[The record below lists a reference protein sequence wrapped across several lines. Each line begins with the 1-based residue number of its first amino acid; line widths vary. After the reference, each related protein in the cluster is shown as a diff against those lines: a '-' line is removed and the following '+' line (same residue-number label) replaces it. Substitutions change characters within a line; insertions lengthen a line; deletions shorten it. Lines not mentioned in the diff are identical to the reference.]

1 MTQPQRNE
9 ERLLDYL
16 YGELDADSRA
26 EVDAELDSNPAL
38 REQLDGHRRVRTA
51 FAELPRPQQ
60 SAESTQRMTAL
71 LMQQAAQQAAAKG
84 SVDPVEAGGGKLL
97 SFRSRTLRRVFTNP
111 ATGIFAAAAAA
122 LVWVAVKS
130 QNPTSE
136 STPAVATNTASSPAT
151 GAAAPVAA
159 PVTVAEGVAT
169 AEPAATGDAV
179 TKEGKPAAQAAPA
192 APAQVWAQLSRSAAT
207 SSLAKAPE
215 VGTRPDPASAP
226 EKTIALRATRDKAK
240 DSLDGKAMAL
250 NDGYAKNKGAM
261 PKSELAS
268 PKADRAFDD
277 QRREAEYPAPA
288 AASAAPVAPATPA
301 PAPSVA
307 AADSEGGVRGA
318 IAQTQARR
326 NQRVIEELANQELGA
341 MPAPSGGAA
350 RPSSPPPPPPPPAAA
365 APAEAEQRYAQN
377 DVADKS
383 AVAEDEK
390 KSNYASSSRHREQA
404 SGAGSAAN
412 MARSQAGPAQRV
424 DNLDG
429 DRNNLPLLTAV
440 QEYLRQGRC
449 SEANAALVR
458 VEQSFPATRGL
469 AEARA
474 QWQKSCSNGPQQQAM
489 PGQERQMLAQP
500 VENQQAVPVAS
511 PAPMN
516 RSMKKAAPARAKPA
530 PAKAADSAA
539 AY

>member
-16 YGELDADSRA
+16 YGELDADARA
-26 EVDAELDSNPAL
+26 QVDAELDSNPAL

-71 LMQQAAQQAAAKG
+71 LMQQAAQQAAGKG
-84 SVDPVEAGGGKLL
+84 SAEPVEAGGGKLL

-136 STPAVATNTASSPAT
+136 STPAVATNTATSPAT
-151 GAAAPVAA
+151 VA
-159 PVTVAEGVAT
+159 TVPPATPTEGVQAGE
-169 AEPAATGDAV
+169 APATGDVA
-179 TKEGKPAAQAAPA
+179 TKESKPAAQAAPD

-207 SSLAKAPE
+207 SSLAKAPQ
-215 VGTRPDPASAP
+215 VGTRPDPTSAP
-226 EKTIALRATRDKAK
+226 EKPIALRAIRDKAK

-261 PKSELAS
+261 PKTELAS

-277 QRREAEYPAPA
+277 QRREAEYPSPA
-288 AASAAPVAPATPA
+288 ATPAAPVAPAAPA
-301 PAPSVA
+301 PAPSA
-307 AADSEGGVRGA
+307 AATDSEGGVRGA

-341 MPAPSGGAA
+341 MPAPPGGAA
-350 RPSSPPPPPPPPAAA
+350 RPSSPPPPPPAAA
-365 APAEAEQRYAQN
+365 APAEAERYAQN

-390 KSNYASSSRHREQA
+390 KSSYASSSRHREQA

-412 MARSQAGPAQRV
+412 MARSPAGPAQRV

-449 SEANAALVR
+449 AEANAALVR

-474 QWQKSCSNGPQQQAM
+474 QWQKSCSAAPQQQAM

-500 VENQQAVPVAS
+500 VENQQAVPMAS

-516 RSMKKAAPARAKPA
+516 RSMKKAAPARAKPT
-530 PAKAADSAA
+530 PAKAADSAV